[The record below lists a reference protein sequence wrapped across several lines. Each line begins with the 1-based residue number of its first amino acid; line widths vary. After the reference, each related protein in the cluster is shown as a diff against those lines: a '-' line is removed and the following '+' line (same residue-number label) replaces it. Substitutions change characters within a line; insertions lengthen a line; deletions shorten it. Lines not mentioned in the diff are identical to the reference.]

1 MNRLT
6 YLLAL
11 LAVLF
16 GALNALF
23 GEGEGA
29 RRPRQETVA
38 PQPLGPPLT
47 PLTPPRRAGPSGPTI
62 EVDVGAKGSSTGTAF
77 AISPDGWWLTAR
89 HVAHGCDAL
98 WIQTAPRKGLRVTE
112 VHLHPNADLALLRT
126 RSGRAALPLASLV
139 QGVPSRGESGFSSG
153 YPQGRPGDVQ
163 ARVIGQARL
172 KSVGRYRINEPILAW
187 AEVSRQPSNLPALG
201 GLSGGPMLNDQGRVV
216 GVLVASSKRRGR
228 VMTTSQASIHELLA
242 QFPAAQFS
250 GAQGPVGTLAGRID
264 GNSYTTVGAS
274 LRQDLTVAKVICQV
288 KQTRRRP

>member
-16 GALNALF
+16 GAVSALF
-23 GEGEGA
+23 GEDEGA

-38 PQPLGPPLT
+38 PQPLWP

-126 RSGRAALPLASLV
+126 RSGRAALPLASLT

-153 YPQGRPGDVQ
+153 YPQGQPGDVQ

-228 VMTTSQASIHELLA
+228 VMTTSQSSIHELLG
-242 QFPAAQFS
+242 QFPAAQ
-250 GAQGPVGTLAGRID
+250 GAAGTFTGRID

>member
-16 GALNALF
+16 GAANALL
-23 GEGEGA
+23 GDADGP
-29 RRPRQETVA
+29 RRPRQVSPA
-38 PQPLGPPLT
+38 PAFV
-47 PLTPPRRAGPSGPTI
+47 PPRQLGPSGPTI

-112 VHLHPNADLALLRT
+112 VNLHPNADLALLRT
-126 RSGRAALPLASLV
+126 RTGRAPLALASLA
-139 QGVPSRGESGFSSG
+139 QGVPPRGGSGFSLG
-153 YPQGRPGDVQ
+153 YPQGRPGDVH

-187 AEVSRQPSNLPALG
+187 AEVARRPNDLPALG
-201 GLSGGPMLNDQGRVV
+201 GLSGGPMLDDQGRVV

-228 VMTTSQASIHELLA
+228 VMTTSQASIYELLSQFPDA
-242 QFPAAQFS
+242 QDPAAQ
-250 GAQGPVGTLAGRID
+250 GAVARQID
-264 GNSYTTVGAS
+264 GNSYTALGAS
-274 LRQDLTVAKVICQV
+274 LRRNLTVAKVICQV
-288 KQTRRRP
+288 GQSRRRP